1 MGYLFFWNKN
11 ELTFVKRFKNH
22 LVKDLSTYDD
32 MQLLEMSLKNNSLAF
47 AEIVKR
53 YKDVIATIIKSML
66 GNVAEA
72 EDVGL
77 EVFVRFYNSASSF
90 RGDSSLK
97 TYLTRIAINLS
108 LNELKRRKKK
118 RLMNIE
124 DVKYAGAVDHISK
137 NTDLKELI
145 DKALEYLEPKFK
157 SVLVLRLVEGYS
169 TKEVGEI
176 LQLPQGTV
184 LSRLSRAQEKLRKII
199 LMLDK

>member
-1 MGYLFFWNKN
+1 
-11 ELTFVKRFKNH
+11 
-22 LVKDLSTYDD
+22 

-47 AEIVKR
+47 AEIVNR

-199 LMLDK
+199 LILDK